1 LKHTLQTVLD
11 RSIDDVWRAFTNPE
25 NVPRW
30 MPTLKSFEVKG
41 GHGGEPG
48 SVARM
53 VFLENSRELVIDET
67 VLTRREPFEFSARFD
82 NQHGS
87 NVVTNH
93 FESQSGGQT
102 LWTLDAQ
109 FTFRGLFL
117 RLLMIPFGGFFRKRL
132 RDDCARFKQKL
143 ESGALIT

>member
-1 LKHTLQTVLD
+1 MKHTLQTVLD

-30 MPTLKSFEVKG
+30 MPSLKSLEVKDG
-41 GHGGEPG
+41 QGGEPG

-53 VFLENSRELVIDET
+53 VFLENGRELVIDET

-87 NVVTNH
+87 NVVTNR

-102 LWTLDAQ
+102 LWTLDAY
-109 FTFRGLFL
+109 FTFRGFL
-117 RLLMIPFGGFFRKRL
+117 TRLLMPLFKGLFRKRL
-132 RDDCARFKQKL
+132 HDDCMRFKEKL